1 MIKNPYFACSFI
13 ESYPIYLLEVY
24 SMEKLLINDH
34 QFLERLSLSHVEII
48 FNAIDQN
55 RKFLRKWLPFV
66 DFTRKVIDTE
76 RFVRSILEKP
86 SNSRDEVY
94 VIWYKHEFAGLIG
107 FKEADRINDK
117 IEIGYWLI
125 EKMTGKGIATEATRK
140 MVNLAFRN
148 MDMNRVQIRCGMGN
162 GKSSAI
168 PQRLGFSFEGIE
180 RGGERHNHS
189 YIDLEVYSLLKK
201 EWAETLF

>member
-1 MIKNPYFACSFI
+1 
-13 ESYPIYLLEVY
+13 
-24 SMEKLLINDH
+24 MEKLIIDDR
-34 QFLERLSLSHVEII
+34 QFLERLNLSHVEAI

-66 DFTRKVIDTE
+66 DFTHKTIDTE

-86 SNSRDEVY
+86 SADRDEVY

-107 FKEADRINDK
+107 FKEADHINDK

-125 EKMTGKGIATEATRK
+125 EKMTGKGIATAATRK

-148 MDMNRVQIRCGMGN
+148 LDMNRVQIRCGVGN
-162 GKSSAI
+162 DKSSAI
-168 PQRLGFSFEGIE
+168 PRRFGFSFEGIE
-180 RGGERHNHS
+180 RSGERHNHS

>member
-1 MIKNPYFACSFI
+1 
-13 ESYPIYLLEVY
+13 
-24 SMEKLLINDH
+24 MEKLIIDDR
-34 QFLERLSLSHVEII
+34 QFLERLNLSHVEAI
-48 FNAIDQN
+48 FTAIDQN

-66 DFTRKVIDTE
+66 DFTQKQIDTE
-76 RFVRSILEKP
+76 RFVKSILEKT
-86 SNSRDEVY
+86 STNRDEVY

-107 FKEADRINDK
+107 FKDIDRINDK

-125 EKMTGKGIATEATRK
+125 EKMTGKGIASAATRK

-148 MDMNRVQIRCGMGN
+148 MEMYRVQIRCGVGN
-162 GKSSAI
+162 DKSSAI
-168 PQRLGFSFEGIE
+168 PRRLGFSFEGIE
-180 RGGERHNHS
+180 RGGERHDRS

>member
-1 MIKNPYFACSFI
+1 
-13 ESYPIYLLEVY
+13 
-24 SMEKLLINDH
+24 MEKLTIDDH
-34 QFLERLSLSHVEII
+34 QFLEKLNLSHVEAI

-66 DFTRKVIDTE
+66 DFTFKVSDTE
-76 RFVRSILEKP
+76 RFVKSVLEKTT
-86 SNSRDEVY
+86 SNRDEVF

-107 FKEADRINDK
+107 FKDIDRINNK

-125 EKMTGKGIATEATRK
+125 EKMTGKGIATSATRK

-148 MDMNRVQIRCGMGN
+148 MDMNRVQIKCGVGN
-162 GKSSAI
+162 ERSSAI
-168 PQRLGFSFEGIE
+168 PRRLGFFYEGIE
-180 RGGERHNHS
+180 RNGERHNYS
-189 YIDLEVYSLLKK
+189 YIDLEVYSLLKR